1 MQVSIETAEGLERRL
16 TVSLPAEEFN
26 KEIQNRIKQTAQ
38 RARIDGFRP
47 GKVPTSV
54 IKQRYGKGI
63 EAEVLQET
71 IQKSLG
77 EAMAQEKINPAGM
90 PSIEKVSED
99 FSETV
104 EFTAVYEVFPEI
116 ALAAFDGYSFVKQ
129 STEINE
135 DDIEKMLGNLQNQ
148 RAAYNEVER
157 EAILTDQLTL
167 SFVGKIDG
175 EEFENGSANDAKLVL
190 GSGQMIPG
198 FEDALVGVKA
208 SEERSINVTFPED
221 YQAED
226 LKGKDATFDI
236 SVSVVAEQS
245 LPELTEEF

>member
-1 MQVSIETAEGLERRL
+1 MQVSIEAAEGLERRL
-16 TVSLPAEEFN
+16 TVSLPADQFN

-63 EAEVLQET
+63 QSEVLQET

-77 EAMAQEKINPAGM
+77 EALAQEKVNPAGM

-99 FSETV
+99 FSENV
-104 EFTAVYEVFPEI
+104 EYTAVYEVFPEVT
-116 ALAAFDGYSFVKQ
+116 LSEFDGYSFVTQ
-129 STEINE
+129 TTEITS
-135 DDIEKMLGNLQNQ
+135 DDVETMLANLQTQ
-148 RAAYNEVER
+148 RATYNDVER
-157 EAILTDQLTL
+157 AAKLTDQLTL
-167 SFVGKIDG
+167 NFVGKVDG

-198 FEDALVGVKA
+198 FEDALVGVCTG
-208 SEERSINVTFPED
+208 EEKMINVTFPEN
-221 YQAED
+221 YQSED
-226 LKGKDATFDI
+226 LKGKEATFDI
-236 SVSVVAEQS
+236 SVASVAEQVLS
-245 LPELTEEF
+245 E